1 MLKHLLIT
9 ALAAG
14 FTATIGY
21 AADQSIAKVTIPVEK
36 TSPISGKQMFTSY
49 CAPCHGVDGRGHGP
63 ASTALRSSPTD
74 LTALSRNNRGSFPDR
89 HIVAVLQFGAE
100 NSAHGSAQMPVWG
113 PILGQLDRT
122 NAQDKLLR
130 ISNLS
135 RYIESMQQR

>member
-63 ASTALRSSPTD
+63 ASAALRTTPTD
-74 LTALSRNNRGSFPDR
+74 LTGLSRRNHGSYPDR
-89 HIVAVLQFGAE
+89 HIAAVLQFGAE
-100 NSAHGSAQMPVWG
+100 NVAHGSPQMPVW
-113 PILGQLDRT
+113 
-122 NAQDKLLR
+122 
-130 ISNLS
+130 
-135 RYIESMQQR
+135 